1 MKDKPSLPSRNRH
14 IVVIAV
20 VIFTGI
26 VLSLVWNET
35 RHYPSITRIY
45 KPGTATI
52 ARVERRKVRKNKRTE
67 TLDFYDGTYAVEGK
81 TYRTQ
86 FATKPGVYRTGETV
100 RLLYNPQEPAAHLI
114 YDRRSGAIHLVEGG
128 SLQKVHIDYNDV
140 VRLFDSIDGGSAAR

>member
-1 MKDKPSLPSRNRH
+1 MKDNRSLPNRNRH

-26 VLSLVWNET
+26 TLSLIWNQAQ
-35 RHYPSITRIY
+35 HYPSIARIY
-45 KPGTATI
+45 TPGRATI
-52 ARVERRKVRKNKRTE
+52 TRVERRKVRKNKRTE
-67 TLDFYDGTYAVEGK
+67 TIDFYDGHYVVEGR

-86 FATKPGVYRTGETV
+86 FATKPGVYRTGDTV

-128 SLQKVHIDYNDV
+128 SLQKVNIDYNDV
-140 VRLFDSIDGGSAAR
+140 VRLFDSIDGGGAAR